1 MKKKV
6 KKEKERY
13 KVEAA
18 EELGLADKIKQSGWG
33 GLTSEE
39 AGRIGALVRKRKSG
53 NGASP
58 REG

>member
-1 MKKKV
+1 MKKKA

-18 EELGLADKIKQSGWG
+18 EELGLYDKIVKDGWG

-39 AGRIGALVRKRKSG
+39 AGRLGALVRKRKSG
-53 NGASP
+53 GGGNP
-58 REG
+58 PEG

>member
-1 MKKKV
+1 MMKKV
-6 KKEKERY
+6 KKEKDRV

-18 EELGLADKIKQSGWG
+18 EELGLAAKIQQAGWG

-39 AGRIGALVRKRKSG
+39 AGRIGALVRKRK
-53 NGASP
+53 NGDGGKP